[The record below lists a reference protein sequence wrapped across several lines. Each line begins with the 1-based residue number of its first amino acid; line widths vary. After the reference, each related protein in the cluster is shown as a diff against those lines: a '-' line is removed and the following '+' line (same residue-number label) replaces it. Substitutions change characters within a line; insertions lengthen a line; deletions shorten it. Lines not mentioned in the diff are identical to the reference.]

1 MSDYRLPSHES
12 KVLGQMTEHWQDR
25 GVGVEQVGWGVKC
38 HIEDGL
44 FNPVST
50 QRLYIREKPW
60 HRVVAELAA
69 AGHTHAEICAYTGRS
84 RRSVQMVLAQPYAQ
98 ERIAKKAAM
107 NANEEIREI
116 LEQAAPESLKRIINL
131 AEQGAASNDI
141 EMKKLAAQQDRE
153 ILDRFLGKPSQPITH
168 EAVVPST
175 QLTDEELDK
184 RIAQALPDLSG
195 GRNGAPETEEYS

>member
-1 MSDYRLPSHES
+1 MSTALHDSVAHN
-12 KVLGQMTEHWQDR
+12 QMKEYWRER
-25 GVGVEQVGWGVKC
+25 GTGVEEVGWGVKC
-38 HIEDGL
+38 HVEEGL

-50 QRLYIREKPW
+50 QRLYTREKPW

-69 AGHTHAEICAYTGRS
+69 AGHTVAEIVAFTGRS

-116 LEQAAPESLKRIINL
+116 LETAAPESLRRIINL
-131 AEQGAASNDI
+131 AETGAKSQDI
-141 EMKKLAAQQDRE
+141 EMRKLAAQQDHA
-153 ILDRFLGKPSQPITH
+153 ILDRLLGKPSQPITT
-168 EAVVPST
+168 EAIAPAV

-184 RIAQALPDLSG
+184 RIAQNLPDLAG